1 MDKNMII
8 GILMIIIYIFV
19 TLLIFIMGLLSEIS
33 HLDEYND
40 YEIRDILHEHTK
52 EFIYLLLWPI
62 LIVFLIFEISDRI
75 STYVGK
81 KIRLL
86 LFKLSRK
93 FKKKGD

>member
-19 TLLIFIMGLLSEIS
+19 TLLIFTMGLLSEIS
-33 HLDEYND
+33 HLDEYID
-40 YEIRDILHEHTK
+40 YEVRNILHKHTK

-62 LIVFLIFEISDRI
+62 IIVFLIFEISDRI